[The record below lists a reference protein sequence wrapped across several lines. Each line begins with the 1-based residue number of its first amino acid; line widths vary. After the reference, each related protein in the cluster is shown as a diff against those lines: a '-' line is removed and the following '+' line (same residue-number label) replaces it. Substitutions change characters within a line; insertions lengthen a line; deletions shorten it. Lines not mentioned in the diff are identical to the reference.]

1 MTTLNDLESKR
12 IAKIKNLNNK
22 EMDNY
27 LDLLVFKLEKSLHEV
42 DCDNIKHYGDLL
54 QELKELWG

>member
-1 MTTLNDLESKR
+1 MTTLNELESKR

-27 LDLLVFKLEKSLHEV
+27 LDLLVFKLRKISS
-42 DCDNIKHYGDLL
+42 
-54 QELKELWG
+54 